1 MAAFVFV
8 LGKYME
14 YILVIT
20 CFVLVVLG
28 ATGAIAYSLRKQ
40 REAAMREVAMISQRL
55 TDIEKILEESRNLE
69 TSESRNPETSKSCD
83 TETSNSRDTETSNSQ
98 DAEIPKDLSAMTDE
112 ELFQYITKFI
122 KEQKL
127 YRWPDFNRA
136 AVMQHFSLSAAR
148 VGAAF
153 AQGGGQSLPEFVR
166 NCRLDHACRLMV
178 EHPTMSFV
186 EVGEASGYQRTTT
199 FYHDFKARFG
209 MAPAE
214 YRKMKSEKLATATF
228 VTKR

>member
-1 MAAFVFV
+1 
-8 LGKYME
+8 ME

-20 CFVLVVLG
+20 CFVLVAFV

-40 REAAMREVAMISQRL
+40 RDAAMLEVATISQRL
-55 TDIEKILEESRNLE
+55 TAIEKKLEREDRNLE
-69 TSESRNPETSKSCD
+69 ISESRNDEISESRND
-83 TETSNSRDTETSNSQ
+83 EISSSHDAETSNSRDTET
-98 DAEIPKDLSAMTDE
+98 PKDLSGMTDE
-112 ELFQYITKFI
+112 ELFQYITRFI
-122 KEQKL
+122 KEQEM

-186 EVGEASGYQRTTT
+186 EVGNSSGYQHTTT

-214 YRKMKSEKLATATF
+214 YRKVKVKSE
-228 VTKR
+228 

>member
-1 MAAFVFV
+1 
-8 LGKYME
+8 ME
-14 YILVIT
+14 YILIIAS
-20 CFVLVVLG
+20 FALVALG
-28 ATGAIAYSLRKQ
+28 ATLAIAYLLRKQ
-40 REAAMREVAMISQRL
+40 RDAAMQEVAMIAQRL
-55 TDIEKILEESRNLE
+55 TEIEKKLGGDGNLKM
-69 TSESRNPETSKSCD
+69 SESRNNELTKSQD
-83 TETSNSRDTETSNSQ
+83 TEISNSQ
-98 DAEIPKDLSAMTDE
+98 DTEISNSQDTEMPKDLSVMSDE
-112 ELFQYITKFI
+112 ELFLYITKVI
-122 KEQKL
+122 REQEL

-136 AVMQHFSLSAAR
+136 AVMKHFSLSAVR

-186 EVGEASGYQRTTT
+186 EVGDASGYQRTTT

-214 YRKMKSEKLATATF
+214 YRERKL
-228 VTKR
+228 KN

>member
-1 MAAFVFV
+1 
-8 LGKYME
+8 ME

-20 CFVLVVLG
+20 CFVLVAFV
-28 ATGAIAYSLRKQ
+28 ATGAIVYSLHKQ
-40 REAAMREVAMISQRL
+40 RDAAIQEVATISQRL
-55 TDIEKILEESRNLE
+55 TAIEKKLDENENAGRQEDEKTLVS
-69 TSESRNPETSKSCD
+69 
-83 TETSNSRDTETSNSQ
+83 TERPGIQGDEKTLVSTERLGIQ
-98 DAEIPKDLSAMTDE
+98 GDLSGMTDE
-112 ELFQYITKFI
+112 ELFQYITRFI
-122 KEQKL
+122 REQEM

-166 NCRLDHACRLMV
+166 NCRLEHACRLMV
-178 EHPTMSFV
+178 ECPTLSFV
-186 EVGEASGYQRTTT
+186 EVGETSGYQRTTT

-214 YRKMKSEKLATATF
+214 YRERKL
-228 VTKR
+228 KN

>member
-1 MAAFVFV
+1 
-8 LGKYME
+8 ME

-20 CFVLVVLG
+20 CLMLVAFV
-28 ATGAIAYSLRKQ
+28 ATGAIVYSLRKQ
-40 REAAMREVAMISQRL
+40 RDAAMQEVATISQRL
-55 TDIEKILEESRNLE
+55 TNIEKKLEREDRNHE
-69 TSESRNPETSKSCD
+69 TSESRVLEISTFRNSEISSSHDTEISKSQA
-83 TETSNSRDTETSNSQ
+83 TET
-98 DAEIPKDLSAMTDE
+98 PKDLSAMTDE
-112 ELFQYITKFI
+112 ELFQYITRFI
-122 KEQKL
+122 KEQEL

-186 EVGEASGYQRTTT
+186 EVGNDSGYQRTTT

-214 YRKMKSEKLATATF
+214 YRKVKVKSEK
-228 VTKR
+228 

>member
-1 MAAFVFV
+1 
-8 LGKYME
+8 ME
-14 YILVIT
+14 YVLIITSFALVA
-20 CFVLVVLG
+20 LG
-28 ATGAIAYSLRKQ
+28 ATLAIAYSLRKQ
-40 REAAMREVAMISQRL
+40 RDAAMQEVAMIAQRL
-55 TDIEKILEESRNLE
+55 TEIEKKLGGDGNLKM
-69 TSESRNPETSKSCD
+69 SESRNNELTKSQD
-83 TETSNSRDTETSNSQ
+83 TEISNSQ
-98 DAEIPKDLSAMTDE
+98 DTEMPKDLSVMSDE
-112 ELFQYITKFI
+112 ELFLYITKVI
-122 KEQKL
+122 REQEL

-136 AVMQHFSLSAAR
+136 AVMKHFSLSAVR

-186 EVGEASGYQRTTT
+186 EVGDASGYQRTTT

-214 YRKMKSEKLATATF
+214 YRKLKVKSEK
-228 VTKR
+228 

>member
-1 MAAFVFV
+1 
-8 LGKYME
+8 ME
-14 YILVIT
+14 YVLIIT
-20 CFVLVVLG
+20 SFVLVALG
-28 ATGAIAYSLRKQ
+28 ATLAVAYSLRKQ
-40 REAAMREVAMISQRL
+40 RDAAMQEVATISQRL
-55 TDIEKILEESRNLE
+55 TDIERKLEDE
-69 TSESRNPETSKSCD
+69 
-83 TETSNSRDTETSNSQ
+83 NSRKQGDEKTGKQGDENVVIQ
-98 DAEIPKDLSAMTDE
+98 EDLSGMTDE
-112 ELFQYITKFI
+112 ELFQYITKVI
-122 KEQKL
+122 KEHEL

-186 EVGEASGYQRTTT
+186 EVGNDSGYQRTTT

-214 YRKMKSEKLATATF
+214 YRKLKVKS
-228 VTKR
+228 